1 MQDGPAGPAPRPEKG
16 GCFAGLQVWYQGAMV
31 QLSRL
36 RSLSMVLALGGGL
49 ALAGVSAAQAAGM
62 KDFRDWTAV
71 CDNLD
76 ACVAFAFPKDESE
89 IAWLRLERAG
99 DAGAPV
105 AIVIAIY
112 AEDDPDVGGGP
123 WTILVDGRPV
133 AGLGVLSP
141 VQDGTGFWRAEVPA
155 ANGRALA
162 LAARDG
168 SALTVSRRGR
178 PPVSLS
184 LSGGAATL
192 LWIDEQQNRL
202 GSPTALS
209 RATGTPSAIVVPPA
223 PVIAAGPAITQTGL
237 PGAVPPSVM
246 KVVGDCEDMA
256 DREVQPLIAR
266 LAPGVVLFAPVC
278 SLGAY
283 NAVHGLVLADEA
295 GRNPRAI
302 SLPLPAGADQASISD
317 PMNLDYDPDTRILA
331 SFAKGRGLGDCGDEL
346 QWIWDGK
353 AFQVLSMQVMP
364 VCRGVPGDDWPTLYR
379 ATVR

>member
-1 MQDGPAGPAPRPEKG
+1 
-16 GCFAGLQVWYQGAMV
+16 MV

-36 RSLSMVLALGGGL
+36 RSLSMVLALSGGL
-49 ALAGVSAAQAAGM
+49 SLAGVSAAQAAGM

-71 CDNLD
+71 CDNLGV
-76 ACVAFAFPKDESE
+76 CVAFAFPQDESE

-123 WTILVDGRPV
+123 WTVQVDGRPV

-155 ANGRALA
+155 LNGRALA

-168 SALTVSRRGR
+168 SALTVSRKGR
-178 PPVSLS
+178 APMTLS

-192 LWIDEQQNRL
+192 LWIDEQQGRV

-209 RATGTPSAIVVPPA
+209 CAAGAPSAIVVPPTPA
-223 PVIAAGPAITQTGL
+223 IVAGPAVAQTGL
-237 PGAVPPSVM
+237 PTSVPAPVMAVI
-246 KVVGDCEDMA
+246 GDCEDMT
-256 DREVQPLIAR
+256 DRPVEPLIAR
-266 LAPGVVLFAPVC
+266 LSPGVVLYAPVC
-278 SLGAY
+278 STGAY
-283 NAVHGLVLADEA
+283 NAVYSLALADEA
-295 GRNPRAI
+295 GRGARVI
-302 SLPLPAGADQASISD
+302 SLPLPDGYGQPAIGD
-317 PMNLDYDPDTRILA
+317 PMNLDYDPATRILA
-331 SFAKGRGLGDCGDEL
+331 SFGKGRGLGDCGDET
-346 QWIWDGK
+346 QWVWDGE
-353 AFQVLSMQVMP
+353 AFQLLSMQVMP